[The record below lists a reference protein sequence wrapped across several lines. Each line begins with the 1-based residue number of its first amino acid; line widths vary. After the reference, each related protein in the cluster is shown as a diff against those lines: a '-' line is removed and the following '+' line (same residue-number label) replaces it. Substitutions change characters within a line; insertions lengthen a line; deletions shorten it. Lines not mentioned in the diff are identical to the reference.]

1 MKRRIL
7 IGTAIGAVFFAV
19 AGLGSL
25 YAYDASKSDTIAE
38 GVQVAGVDVG
48 GLNVSRARDILRRA
62 LGPRLD
68 RPVEIDYPGHRFF
81 LGSAEA
87 QVRPDVN
94 TMVEAALAESRKGT
108 FVGRAIRELAG
119 HKVRATLPA
128 QVLYSQAAVDRV
140 VARVKARLN
149 RPARDASVVASPS
162 NLTVQPSEPGMAV
175 RAQVLRRM
183 VVKHLENP
191 ASSHVVHVQ
200 TLQRKPK
207 VSSAQL
213 AAKYPAYITI
223 DRSAFRL
230 RLWQHLK
237 LTHTYVIAVGRQGL
251 ETPAGLY
258 EINDRQINPSWH
270 VPHSAWA
277 GALAGRVIP
286 PGPDDPL
293 KARWLGF
300 YNGAGIH
307 GTDAVSSLGTAASHG
322 CIRMSIP
329 DVEQLYPLVPM
340 HTPIYIGN

>member
-7 IGTAIGAVFFAV
+7 IGAVVGAVFFAV

-25 YAYDASKSDTIAE
+25 YAYDASKSDTIAA

-48 GLNVSRARDILRRA
+48 GLSVSRARDILQRA
-62 LGPRLD
+62 LGTRLA

-81 LGSAEA
+81 LGPAEA

-94 TMVEAALAESRKGT
+94 TMVDAALAVSRRGT

-128 QVLYSQAAVDRV
+128 RIRYSKAAVDRV
-140 VARVKARLN
+140 VRRVQTALN
-149 RPARDASVVASPS
+149 RSPQDATVEPS
-162 NLTVQPSEPGMAV
+162 ADNLTIHPSQVGLSV

-200 TLQRKPK
+200 TLPRTPK
-207 VSSAQL
+207 VSTARL
-213 AAKYPAYITI
+213 TAKYPAFITI
-223 DRSAFRL
+223 DRANFRL

-258 EINDRQINPSWH
+258 EINDREIDPSWH
-270 VPHSAWA
+270 VPNSAWA
-277 GALAGRVIP
+277 GALAGKVIP
-286 PGPDDPL
+286 PGPDDPI

-307 GTDAVSSLGTAASHG
+307 GTDELWSLGTAASHG

-329 DVEQLYPLVPM
+329 DVEQLFPLVPM
-340 HTPIYIGN
+340 HTPIYVG